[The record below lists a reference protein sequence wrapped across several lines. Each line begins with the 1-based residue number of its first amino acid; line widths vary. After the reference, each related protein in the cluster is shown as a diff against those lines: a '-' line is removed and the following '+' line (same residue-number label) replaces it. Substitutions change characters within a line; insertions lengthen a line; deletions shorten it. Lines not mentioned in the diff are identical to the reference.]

1 MDGRTFRALDD
12 ATGYLASSIALHKS
26 LGAHEGPR
34 EVVLGKMLRKRRAI
48 APYQVHEPC
57 WCRMV
62 VKPGPGNPLMHSAA
76 FWFTKAKTLH
86 IPDSG

>member
-1 MDGRTFRALDD
+1 MDGRTFRVLDD

-34 EVVLGKMLRKRRAI
+34 ELVFGKMLRKRRDI

-62 VKPGPGNPLMHSAA
+62 AKPVHGNLLMHSVA
-76 FWFTKAKTLH
+76 F
-86 IPDSG
+86 